1 MVRNLFILLAFCV
14 LVGCTPSFLA
24 PGTRANPIPTSIVTV
39 AKVKAGEVFVK
50 VSGPAGVLSDEIV
63 DDPSLRFANINEIT
77 LNAQKRTSVR
87 WVEKIG
93 LRAPEGWEFDIVA
106 QEAIITV
113 TQVRPTQTGV
123 SYRTSITLDLVV
135 SVKVPTEAKLGSY
148 LAVMTVAEVGK
159 RQNSGS
165 VFFNLEVQ
173 KPE

>member
-1 MVRNLFILLAFCV
+1 MFRNLIVVLAFFV

-24 PGTRANPIPTSIVTV
+24 PGTRANPIPTSIATV
-39 AKVKAGEVFVK
+39 AKVKVGEVFVK
-50 VSGPAGVLSDEIV
+50 ATGPAGILSDEIV
-63 DDPSLRFANINEIT
+63 DDPNLRFSFNEIT

-135 SVKVPTEAKLGSY
+135 NVKIPAEAKVGTY
-148 LAVMTVAEVGK
+148 LAVMTVAEVNK
-159 RQNSGS
+159 RQNTGS
-165 VFFNLEVQ
+165 VFLNLEVQ